1 VRGALIGRLWTK
13 IKLKGVAKNYMTE
26 KRQGYTCSMEA
37 ALSIISGKWKLTILN
52 RLIPGPQRYTDL
64 RKLIPRITEK
74 MLTQQLREMEE
85 DGIIKRKVYPVVP
98 PKVEYS
104 FTELGQQLT
113 GIFQSLSN
121 WGRNFLPEEKK
132 ENSELVEG

>member
-1 VRGALIGRLWTK
+1 
-13 IKLKGVAKNYMTE
+13 
-26 KRQGYTCSMEA
+26 MEA

-52 RLIPGPQRYTDL
+52 RLLPGPQRYSDIK
-64 RKLIPRITEK
+64 KLIPAITEK

-104 FTELGQQLT
+104 FTELGEELK
-113 GIFQSLSN
+113 GIFHSLSA
-121 WGRNFLPEEKK
+121 WGQNFVSTETAK
-132 ENSELVEG
+132 ENVEVV